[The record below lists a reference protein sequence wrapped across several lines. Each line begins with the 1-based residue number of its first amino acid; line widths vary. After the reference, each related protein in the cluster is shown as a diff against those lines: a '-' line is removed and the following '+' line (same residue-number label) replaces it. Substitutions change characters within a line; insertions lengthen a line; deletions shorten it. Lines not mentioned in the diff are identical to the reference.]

1 MTTAEL
7 PRGAAANAEA
17 AGRALPRPRVLRAH
31 WAALGPPAAILLIVA
46 VGAAVAPWISPTDPA
61 QVDFGNRF
69 AAPSLEHPLGT
80 DNLGRDELSR
90 LLHGARLSLSMALT
104 ATAGIALVGTA
115 AGLLAGMSGR
125 VADSLISRVVE
136 VLQALPTLVLALVVV
151 GLLGTGTAKL
161 VLAIVLLG
169 WTDHARV
176 VRAMAL
182 AVRERPYIEAARALG
197 ASRRRIVLRHVVPNL
212 LGPVVVLTTLYL
224 GRILLAVSGLSFL
237 GLGIEP
243 PTPEWGAML
252 AESRSYLDR
261 APQLL
266 LYPGLAITVVVLACN
281 LAGDALRDAL
291 DPLPTHDLLRPRWT
305 IGRKHRRLPVHHRT
319 W

>member
-1 MTTAEL
+1 MTAAEL
-7 PRGAAANAEA
+7 RRRAVATAEA
-17 AGRALPRPRVLRAH
+17 AGPTAPRPWALLARR
-31 WAALGPPAAILLIVA
+31 AALGPAAAVLLIVA
-46 VGAAVAPWISPTDPA
+46 VGAAAAPWISPADPA

-69 AAPSLEHPLGT
+69 AAPSIEHPLGT

-90 LLHGARLSLSMALT
+90 LLHGAGLSLSMALS

-125 VADSLISRVVE
+125 VTDSLVSRVVE
-136 VLQALPTLVLALVVV
+136 VLQALPTLILALVVV
-151 GLLGTGTAKL
+151 GLLGTGTGNL
-161 VLAIVLLG
+161 VLAIVLVG
-169 WTDHARV
+169 WTGHARV

-182 AVRERPYIEAARALG
+182 AVRERPYIEAARGLG
-197 ASRRRIVLRHVVPNL
+197 AAHRRIVLRHVVPNL
-212 LGPVVVLTTLYL
+212 LGPVVVLTTLDL
-224 GRILLAVSGLSFL
+224 GRILLVVSGLSFL

-266 LYPGLAITVVVLACN
+266 LNPGLAITVVVLACN

-291 DPLPTHDLLRPRWT
+291 DPFPTHSLFRPRWT
-305 IGRKHRRLPVHHRT
+305 RFR
-319 W
+319 